1 MHPVIRQ
8 QLAAERVSYLIAQA
22 ERWRLARRARL
33 ARRSRLPRPVTPP
46 GPPRAQAE
54 TERLSAN
61 TAALADPAT
70 GTLGPSADSGQD
82 RELALAGRGEPED
95 HRAHSPERL

>member
-8 QLAAERVSYLIAQA
+8 QLAAERISDMTAQA
-22 ERWRLARRARL
+22 EDRHRARQARL

-46 GPPRAQAE
+46 GPPRTQAE
-54 TERLSAN
+54 TKRPSAN

-70 GTLGPSADSGQD
+70 GTPGPPADGGQD
-82 RELALAGRGEPED
+82 CELALAEHGNT
-95 HRAHSPERL
+95 RAR

>member
-22 ERWRLARRARL
+22 ERWHLARRARL

-46 GPPRAQAE
+46 GPPRTQAD
-54 TERLSAN
+54 TKRPSAN
-61 TAALADPAT
+61 TAALADSAT
-70 GTLGPSADSGQD
+70 GTPGPPADGGQD
-82 RELALAGRGEPED
+82 CELALAEHGNTG
-95 HRAHSPERL
+95 LT